1 MNIYLDY
8 ASWKAENKEFINK
21 LVKTQSITIRRFSP
35 VIAVVD
41 YLFERV
47 CNKEKLTQDEELF
60 FSMGFDYIYD
70 CFYKIKSILDFTFK
84 SNYEEME
91 KCAKTINLLLYI
103 NDFQAE
109 ALELDKE
116 PSEMAELDALEDVV
130 NKFLEQHDNVLD
142 EHFALLNKI
151 TDELF
156 MYDEI
161 TTIDQIYSE
170 IAISYGI
177 YNDEEIDVYNEFLSS
192 KINR

>member
-8 ASWKAENKEFINK
+8 ASWKAENKEFIYK
-21 LVKTQSITIRRFSP
+21 LVKNQSITIRRFSP

-41 YLFERV
+41 YLFEKV
-47 CNKEKLTQDEELF
+47 CQKEKLNEDEELF

-70 CFYKIKSILDFTFK
+70 CFYKIKSILDYTFK

-91 KCAKTINLLLYI
+91 KCAVTINLLLYI
-103 NDFQAE
+103 NDFQSE
-109 ALELDKE
+109 ALELNKQ
-116 PSEMAELDALEDVV
+116 PSEMAKLDALEDVV
-130 NKFLEQHDNVLD
+130 NDLLEKHDNALD

-151 TDELF
+151 TEDLF
-156 MYDEI
+156 YNEEI

>member
-21 LVKTQSITIRRFSP
+21 LVKNQSVTIRRFSP

-41 YLFERV
+41 FLFEKV
-47 CNKEKLTQDEELF
+47 CKKEKLSNDEELF

-70 CFYKIKSILDFTFK
+70 NFYKIKSILDFTFK
-84 SNYEEME
+84 SNFNEME
-91 KCAKTINLLLYI
+91 KCSKTINLLLYI
-103 NDFQAE
+103 NDFQSE
-109 ALELDKE
+109 ALELGKE
-116 PSEMAELDALEDVV
+116 PSSMAELDALEDTV
-130 NKFLEQHDNVLD
+130 NKFLDLHENVLD
-142 EHFALLNKI
+142 EHFELLNKI
-151 TDELF
+151 TDDLF
-156 MYDEI
+156 MDDEI

-192 KINR
+192 KISR

>member
-8 ASWKAENKEFINK
+8 ASWKAENKDFIYK
-21 LVKTQSITIRRFSP
+21 LVKGQSASIARFAP

-41 YLFERV
+41 YLFEKV
-47 CNKEKLTQDEELF
+47 CKKEKLSSDEELF

-109 ALELDKE
+109 ALELGKK
-116 PSEMAELDALEDVV
+116 PSEMAKLDALEDTV
-130 NKFLEQHDNVLD
+130 NKFLDEHNNVLD
-142 EHFALLNKI
+142 EHFELLNKI
-151 TDELF
+151 TNDLF
-156 MYDEI
+156 EDDEI

>member
-8 ASWKAENKEFINK
+8 ASWKAENKEFINR

-47 CNKEKLTQDEELF
+47 CNKERLSQDEELF

-91 KCAKTINLLLYI
+91 KCAVTINLLLYI

-109 ALELDKE
+109 ALELGKE
-116 PSEMAELDALEDVV
+116 PSEMAELDALEDIV
-130 NKFLEQHDNVLD
+130 NKLLEKHDNVLD

-156 MYDEI
+156 MDDDI

-177 YNDEEIDVYNEFLSS
+177 YNDEEFDVYNEFLSS

>member
-8 ASWKAENKEFINK
+8 ASWKAENKDFIYK
-21 LVKTQSITIRRFSP
+21 LVRNESITIRRFSP

-41 YLFERV
+41 YLFEKV
-47 CNKEKLTQDEELF
+47 SKNEKLNEDEELF

-109 ALELDKE
+109 ALELGKE
-116 PSEMAELDALEDVV
+116 PSEMAKLDELEDVV
-130 NKFLEQHDNVLD
+130 NNLLEKHDNVLD
-142 EHFALLNKI
+142 EHFALLDKI
-151 TDELF
+151 TEDLF
-156 MYDEI
+156 YHDEI

-177 YNDEEIDVYNEFLSS
+177 YNDEEIDVYNEFLAS
-192 KINR
+192 KIKR